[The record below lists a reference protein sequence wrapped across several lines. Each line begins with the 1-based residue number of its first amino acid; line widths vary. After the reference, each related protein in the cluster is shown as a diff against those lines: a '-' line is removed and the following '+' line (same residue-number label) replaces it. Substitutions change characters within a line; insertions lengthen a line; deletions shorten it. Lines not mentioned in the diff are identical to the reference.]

1 MSISLDGRE
10 GKQDMVFIVPRND
23 NTLILGGL
31 AEPNQWDLNVN
42 LDNYPPIK
50 AMYDRC
56 LDFYEPLRNG
66 QIDPD
71 YPVAVGLRP
80 FRNTNVRVEREPKGG
95 YRGRRSRIVHSYG
108 QGGAG
113 FSLSFGCAADVAKIV
128 DGIVAEVEAEGPVM
142 ARM

>member
-1 MSISLDGRE
+1 
-10 GKQDMVFIVPRND
+10 MVFIVPRND

-31 AEPNQWDLNVN
+31 AEPNQWDLNIN

-56 LDFYEPLRNG
+56 LEFYKPLRNC
-66 QIDPD
+66 QIDPN
-71 YPVAVGLRP
+71 YPVTVGLRP
-80 FRNTNVRVEREPKGG
+80 FRKTNVRVEREPMGV
-95 YRGRRSRIVHSYG
+95 YRGRRSRIVHLYG

-113 FSLSFGCAADVAKIV
+113 FSLSFGCAADVADIV
-128 DGIVAEVEAEGPVM
+128 DEIMAEVEADSQVM